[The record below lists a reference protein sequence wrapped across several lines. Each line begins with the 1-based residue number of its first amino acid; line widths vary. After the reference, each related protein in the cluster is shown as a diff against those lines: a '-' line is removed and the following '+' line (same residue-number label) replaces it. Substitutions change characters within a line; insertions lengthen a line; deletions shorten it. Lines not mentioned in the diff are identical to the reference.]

1 MRGFSPSSS
10 RGTPLRLS
18 ALEDT
23 AEEPEGVD
31 MDNILHE
38 LRRLSSSHTN
48 GQSQSLQGA
57 QNSPTGLQNTRSKSE
72 QMDKMHLIPKLGMQW
87 PATVTGSAKAQNTH
101 AYVSARQRSPD
112 HRRGEIDDIPYV
124 GTTFYQP
131 CTDKQLTLP
140 AQLERQLEEPHVSW
154 GSDLTHLTI
163 LPPPSPPLVPRVH

>member
-57 QNSPTGLQNTRSKSE
+57 QNSLTGLQNTRSKSE
-72 QMDKMHLIPKLGMQW
+72 QMDKMHLIAKLGMQS

-112 HRRGEIDDIPYV
+112 HRREEIDDIPY
-124 GTTFYQP
+124 
-131 CTDKQLTLP
+131 
-140 AQLERQLEEPHVSW
+140 LERQLEEERLNYLMLMQKKQELERELQMV
-154 GSDLTHLTI
+154 LQNI
-163 LPPPSPPLVPRVH
+163 